1 VRPTAT
7 QPPRSGGLLA
17 ETLHQCYK
25 NDMPAPE
32 GFSWVDKPLLA
43 AMARPE
49 ELDEFV
55 WLREQGIQLIISLS
69 ENPPRRDYANDA
81 GLLILHVPVEDMSP
95 PSQKQIDLCM
105 SAIQKAHSQEMAVG
119 VHCTAGLGR
128 TGVIVASYFIMQG
141 MSSKNAIARVRRLRP
156 GSVETDE
163 QADAIAAFARR
174 HRAEGET
181 ADID

>member
-1 VRPTAT
+1 
-7 QPPRSGGLLA
+7 
-17 ETLHQCYK
+17 
-25 NDMPAPE
+25 MPAPD

-55 WLREQGIQLIISLS
+55 WIREQGIQLLIALS
-69 ENPPRRDYANDA
+69 ESPPRRDYANEA
-81 GLLILHVPVEDMSP
+81 GLLILHVPVEDMHP

-105 SAIQKAHSQEMAVG
+105 SAIHKAHTQEMAVG

-128 TGVIVASYFIMQG
+128 TGVILACYFIGQD
-141 MSSKNAIARVRRLRP
+141 MSAKNAIARVRRLRP
-156 GSVETDE
+156 GSIETDE

-181 ADID
+181 SEGE